1 MIEKLPPVRVR
12 FAPSPT
18 GRTHLGSGRTAL
30 YNYLLARQTG
40 GQFLLRIE
48 DTDQKRYV
56 PEAEQELMESLRW
69 LGLEWDEGPDVG
81 GPYGPYRQTER
92 KEIYLEYAKQLIE
105 KDKAY
110 YCFCSPERLARLR
123 EQQMSSKQ
131 PTMYDGLCRK
141 LTPEDAWRRVRQGEP
156 HVIRFKTPKEGSI
169 TVRDYLR
176 GEITVENRAIDDYII
191 VKSDGWALY
200 HLAAM
205 VDDHL
210 MRITHVLRSSE
221 WLSTFP
227 LHAHIIRA
235 FGWQEPVFVHLS
247 VFLKPSGKGKMS
259 KRESAELLQD
269 GYSIYIK
276 DLEQLGYL
284 PEAVVN
290 WIALMGWSYDDKTEF
305 FTMQDLIEK
314 FSLDHLNPSPAAI
327 NFTKFDHFNGLH
339 IRHLTSEDLAK
350 RVKPFFLKAGLPVDD
365 QKLLQIAPIIRERL
379 VTLDDAVEIAG
390 FFFRDQLDYD
400 SRLLIGKDISAI
412 DSLKALEES
421 EQLLKNLEFDHK
433 ENLEIALRSLAEQ
446 LELKAGQFFGILRI
460 AVTGQ
465 SVSPPLIE
473 SMMILGKEKTL
484 QRIQVALKRLG
495 KVVQDSLQGTSS

>member
-1 MIEKLPPVRVR
+1 MVDRLPPVRVR

-56 PEAEQELMESLRW
+56 PEAEQELIESLNW
-69 LGLEWDEGPDVG
+69 LGLQWDEGPDVG
-81 GPYGPYRQTER
+81 GPYGPYRQSER
-92 KEIYLEYAKQLIE
+92 KEIYLEYAKQLVE

-110 YCFCSPERLARLR
+110 YCFCAPERLARLR
-123 EQQMSSKQ
+123 EQQMHNKQ
-131 PTMYDGLCRK
+131 PTMYDGLCRQ
-141 LTPEDAWRRVRQGEP
+141 LTLEDALRRVRQGEP

-176 GEITVENRAIDDYII
+176 GEITVENRTIDDYIL

-205 VDDHL
+205 VDDQL

-235 FGWQEPVFVHLS
+235 FGWQEPLFVHLS

-259 KRESAELLQD
+259 KRESAQLLQD
-269 GYSIYIK
+269 GYSIFIK

-339 IRHLTSEDLAK
+339 IRHLAIEDLAK
-350 RVKPFFLKAGLPVDD
+350 RVKPFFVKAGLKVED
-365 QKLLQIAPIIRERL
+365 QKLIQIAPIIQERL
-379 VTLDDAVEIAG
+379 VTLDDAVEMAG
-390 FFFRDQLDYD
+390 FFFREELEYEP
-400 SRLLIGKDISAI
+400 SLLIGKNMSATQ
-412 DSLKALEES
+412 SLKALQECER
-421 EQLLKNLEFDHK
+421 LLSSLDFTEK
-433 ENLEIALRSLAEQ
+433 ETVETALRSLAEHMG
-446 LELKAGQFFGILRI
+446 LKAGQLFGILRI

-473 SMMILGKEKTL
+473 SMVILGKATVMERV
-484 QRIQVALKRLG
+484 QIALKRLAE
-495 KVVQDSLQGTSS
+495 VVQESSA